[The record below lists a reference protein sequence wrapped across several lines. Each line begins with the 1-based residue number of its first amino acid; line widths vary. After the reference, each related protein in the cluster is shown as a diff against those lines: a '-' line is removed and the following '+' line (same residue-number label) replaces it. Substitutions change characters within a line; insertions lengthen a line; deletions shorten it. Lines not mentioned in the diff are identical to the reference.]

1 MSILNNGRIGLGTG
15 SVGAAKNLIDLA
27 IGHANERHQFGQ
39 PIADFELVEEKI
51 GWMVS
56 YLFGLESMAY
66 LTCGLV
72 DQGVEDYSLESAI
85 CKVAG
90 TEFLWY
96 AANRAM
102 QLRGG
107 EGYMKTDPYEK
118 IMRDIRIF
126 PIFEGAND
134 VMRCF
139 IALSAMKP
147 VGEKLSG
154 LGNIGLN
161 DPIGS
166 IGVLADYVG
175 GRVKREVRPD
185 RITMAHPEL
194 EKHADA
200 VSEQV
205 KELTSRHRG
214 PDPRAQ
220 EGRHASSS
228 CTRSGCRA
236 IADVYAQVAVLSR
249 VTAIFEEQG
258 VEPSGQE
265 RFIADSFCTRAAGRV
280 RWPLRQIEI
289 ERRRADDRDRQA
301 RLQARRVRLRAVR
314 RLTPSAVRPRRLS
327 ACSGVAPSCWPPRR
341 WRCRRPRPPRTPTG
355 PRCGR

>member
-1 MSILNNGRIGLGTG
+1 
-15 SVGAAKNLIDLA
+15 
-27 IGHANERHQFGQ
+27 
-39 PIADFELVEEKI
+39 
-51 GWMVS
+51 
-56 YLFGLESMAY
+56 MAY

-96 AANRAM
+96 AANRAL

-107 EGYMKTDPYEK
+107 EGYMKTEPYEK

-154 LGNIGLN
+154 LGNIGLS

-166 IGVLADYVG
+166 IGLLADYAA
-175 GRVKREVRPD
+175 GRVKRGVRPE
-185 RITMAHPEL
+185 RITLAHPEL

-200 VSEQV
+200 VADQV
-205 KELTSRHRG
+205 KELSAAT
-214 PDPRAQ
+214 
-220 EGRHASSS
+220 EGLIREHKKAV
-228 CTRSGCRA
+228 TLKQLHQKRLADA

-249 VTAIFEEQG
+249 VTAIYEDQG
-258 VEPSGQE
+258 VEASGQE
-265 RFIADSFCTRAAGRV
+265 RFIADSFCSRAADRV
-280 RWPLRQIEI
+280 RSQLRQIERNDDDEMTSI
-289 ERRRADDRDRQA
+289 AKLAYKRGEYGYALFAD
-301 RLQARRVRLRAVR
+301 
-314 RLTPSAVRPRRLS
+314 
-327 ACSGVAPSCWPPRR
+327 
-341 WRCRRPRPPRTPTG
+341 
-355 PRCGR
+355 

>member
-1 MSILNNGRIGLGTG
+1 
-15 SVGAAKNLIDLA
+15 VK
-27 IGHANERHQFGQ
+27 ERRQFDR
-39 PIADFELVEEKI
+39 PLADFELVQDKI

-66 LTCGLV
+66 LTCGRV
-72 DQGVEDYSLESAI
+72 DPGVEDYSLESAI

-96 AANRAM
+96 AANRAL

-134 VMRCF
+134 VMRAW

-147 VGEKLSG
+147 VGERLSD

-175 GRVKREVRPD
+175 GRVKREVRPN
-185 RITMAHPEL
+185 RITRAHPEL
-194 EKHADA
+194 EAHADA
-200 VSEQV
+200 VSDQV
-205 KELTSRHRG
+205 KEL
-214 PDPRAQ
+214 AAVA
-220 EGRHASSS
+220 EGLIREHKENVTFKQLHQKRLAD
-228 CTRSGCRA
+228 A

-249 VTAIFEEQG
+249 VTQILEDQG

-265 RFIADSFCTRAAGRV
+265 RYIADSFCQRAADRV
-280 RWPLRQIEI
+280 RGHLRQIERNDD
-289 ERRRADDRDRQA
+289 ERMTAIAKLAYKRGEYGYALFED
-301 RLQARRVRLRAVR
+301 
-314 RLTPSAVRPRRLS
+314 
-327 ACSGVAPSCWPPRR
+327 
-341 WRCRRPRPPRTPTG
+341 
-355 PRCGR
+355 